1 MPANTKERRK
11 MKLKTL
17 LKKVPLPIYPE
28 RDPQTDTPRRGSTGY
43 AIHRD
48 SEVMADGIQTPEL
61 AEYLCHAANVLPELV
76 AAAKNL
82 QQNWEKNLTG
92 SMARLN
98 KALALAENVTLPEA
112 TQEPAP
118 QRTHHANGPHHS

>member
-17 LKKVPLPIYPE
+17 LKKIALPIYQE
-28 RDPQTDTPRRGSTGY
+28 RDHKTGTPRRGSTGY
-43 AIHRD
+43 AFHRD
-48 SEVMADGIQTPEL
+48 SAVMADGIQTPEL

-82 QQNWEKNLTG
+82 QQNWEKNLTR

-98 KALALAENVTLPEA
+98 KALALAETISPTRNNETD
-112 TQEPAP
+112 
-118 QRTHHANGPHHS
+118 RTT